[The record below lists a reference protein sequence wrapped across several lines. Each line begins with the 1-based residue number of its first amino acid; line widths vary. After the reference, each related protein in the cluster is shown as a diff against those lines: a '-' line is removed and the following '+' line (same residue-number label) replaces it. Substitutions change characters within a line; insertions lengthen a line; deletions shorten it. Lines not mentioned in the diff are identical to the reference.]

1 MHSNANERI
10 TGSISMLSK
19 TMEEALNRQ
28 VNREFYSAYLYL
40 AMSAWF
46 ESQNLKGF
54 AQWMRAQSREERVH
68 GEKIFDYILARGGR
82 IALGEIEVPKD
93 EWDSAGTVFEDVY
106 SHEQKVT
113 AMIHNLVELATNEN
127 DPATL
132 GMLQWFVKEQVEEEA
147 SASDVL
153 ARITMQGNDPD
164 RLLALDHEMGR
175 RE

>member
-1 MHSNANERI
+1 
-10 TGSISMLSK
+10 MLGK
-19 TMEEALNRQ
+19 TMEDALNRQ
-28 VNREFYSAYLYL
+28 INREFYSAYLYFS
-40 AMSAWF
+40 MSAWF

-68 GEKIFDYILARGGR
+68 GEKIFDFVLARGGKVT
-82 IALGEIEVPKD
+82 LGAIEAPKS
-93 EWDSAGTVFEDVY
+93 EWSSAGNVFEDVY

-113 AMIHNLVELATNEN
+113 AMIHNLVELATREK

-153 ARITMQGNDPD
+153 VRIKAQYQSHEHLTLLD
-164 RLLALDHEMGR
+164 REMGR

>member
-1 MHSNANERI
+1 
-10 TGSISMLSK
+10 MLVK

-54 AQWMRAQSREERVH
+54 ARWMRAQSREERAH
-68 GEKIFDYILARGGR
+68 GMKIYDYVLSRGGSVTL
-82 IALGEIEVPKD
+82 AAIEAPKD
-93 EWDSAGTVFEDVY
+93 EWSSAGNVFEDVY

-113 AMIHNLVELATNEN
+113 KMIHGLVKLATKEK

-132 GMLQWFVKEQVEEEA
+132 DMLQWFVKEQVEEEA
-147 SASDVL
+147 SAGDVL
-153 ARITMQGNDPD
+153 ARIKGQGKSPD
-164 RLLALDHEMGR
+164 NIIGLDHEMGKR
-175 RE
+175 K